1 MSNKQVG
8 AISWNCHVSFK
19 DEWKDLDD
27 VSEFIREKFSRYEIK
42 YCCYSEEFGKQGVT
56 PHLQGY
62 TLFKKRYS
70 LKKIM
75 KDWKPTF
82 IQPSRGDSAD
92 NFEYIVKEGMKFT
105 EFGTRPKFEKKV
117 KANTMGRAIELARSD
132 QLDLLESEMP
142 GLWLLRRRDLERVH
156 LEAIRPLCDKR
167 RGIFLVG
174 APGVG
179 KSLFAHRFGDVY
191 HKPPNKWFDG
201 YQNQKVIIVDD
212 LDKSNAAALGYY
224 LKLWC
229 DCYPFLAEVK
239 GSSLYLKHKVVIVT
253 SNYRINT
260 LYEDPDL
267 RASIHRRYKEIV
279 VLGFRETPEGMI
291 EIKTPDPNHSMRV
304 IWLNFVNII
313 DLD

>member
-1 MSNKQVG
+1 MSNKQVS
-8 AISWNCHVSFK
+8 AVSWNIHVSFR
-19 DEWKDLDD
+19 DEWTSFDDL
-27 VSEFIREKFSRYEIK
+27 SAHMREKFSRYEIK
-42 YCCYSEEFGKQGVT
+42 YCCYGEELGKQGVT

-62 TLFKKRYS
+62 TIFEKRYS
-70 LKKIM
+70 LKKII
-75 KDWKPTF
+75 KDWSPCF
-82 IQPSRGDSAD
+82 VQASRGDSAD

-105 EFGTRPKFEKKV
+105 EFGSRPKFEKKLSKV
-117 KANTMGRAIELARSD
+117 DKMKRAIELARSD
-132 QLDLLESEMP
+132 QLGQLESEMP
-142 GLWLLRRRDLERVH
+142 GLWLRSRRDLERVH

-167 RGIFLVG
+167 SGIWLVG
-174 APGVG
+174 SPGTG
-179 KSLFAHRFGDVY
+179 KSLFAHRYGDVY

-201 YQNQKVIIVDD
+201 YQNQEIIIIDD
-212 LDKSNAAALGYY
+212 LDRSNAEKMGYY

-239 GSSLYLKHKVVIVT
+239 GSALYLKHKTTIVT

-267 RASIHRRYKEIV
+267 RGSLHRRYKEIV

-304 IWLNFVNII
+304 IWLNFINI
-313 DLD
+313 LD